1 MAAIGLSIAPFLG
14 TSCSNP
20 AVAETSHLESSLL
33 FDLLDT
39 GLSPFEA
46 FDALFVIA
54 EVGDLTRDTGLS
66 PFEALDALLVI
77 AEDGDLTRDTIKD
90 FLDEYAEDDLA
101 ESRDFFDMGDSDRDG
116 KLALDELPDG
126 FTSMM
131 SSLDADGDGAISWSE
146 FQLADIATSELMAR
160 GEGAEFY
167 ADLVEDIGEPVRL
180 EGAPL
185 DFVEE
190 LRSLDLNGDGIVTQ
204 QETVQMI
211 RDELAGATFEVVGE
225 LAIMRGLIVSGTPSS
240 VLELAFMNPEVRTL
254 VLVDMPGSIDDVA
267 MVRAGR
273 YIRQIGLDT
282 HVPADSEV
290 ASGATDLFLA
300 GVHRSAEPGAR
311 FGIHS
316 WGGGPV
322 PATDLP
328 PVLATD
334 LPRDHEDH
342 LKYLDY
348 YAEMGI
354 PGEFYWRTLSAAPAE
369 GIHWMTEDELER
381 FGFFTDGKSGPE

>member
-1 MAAIGLSIAPFLG
+1 MRRLQVGIHPMKHLSLGFLTLLFA
-14 TSCSNP
+14 TSCAGP
-20 AVAETSHLESSLL
+20 PVAELSHPESSQL

-39 GLSPFEA
+39 G
-46 FDALFVIA
+46 
-54 EVGDLTRDTGLS
+54 RDGFLS

-77 AEDGDLTRDTIKD
+77 SEEGDLTRET
-90 FLDEYAEDDLA
+90 LGAYLSEHAEEELA
-101 ESRDFFDMGDSDRDG
+101 DRRDFFEMGDSDGDG
-116 KLALDELPDG
+116 RLLLDDLPSG
-126 FTSMM
+126 STSMM
-131 SSLDADGDGAISWSE
+131 SSLDTDGDGALSWSE
-146 FQLADIATSELMAR
+146 FRLANIETSELMAR
-160 GEGAEFY
+160 SEGAELY
-167 ADLVEDIGEPVRL
+167 AELVEEIGEPVRL

-185 DFVEE
+185 DLVEE
-190 LRSLDLNGDGIVTQ
+190 LRDFDLDGDGIVTQ
-204 QETVQMI
+204 EETVQSI
-211 RDELAGATFEVVGE
+211 REELAGATFEVRGE
-225 LAIMRGLIVSGTPSS
+225 LAIMRGLIVAGTPSS

-273 YIRQIGLDT
+273 YIRQLGLDT

-300 GVHRSAEPGAR
+300 GEHRSAEPGAR

-348 YAEMGI
+348 YEEMGI

-369 GIHWMTEDELER
+369 GIHWMTEEELER
-381 FGFFTDGKSGPE
+381 FGFFTDERPDLK

>member
-1 MAAIGLSIAPFLG
+1 MRRLQVGLHPMKHLSLGFLTLLFA
-14 TSCSNP
+14 TSCAGP
-20 AVAETSHLESSLL
+20 PVAELSHPESSQL

-39 GLSPFEA
+39 G
-46 FDALFVIA
+46 
-54 EVGDLTRDTGLS
+54 RDGSLS

-77 AEDGDLTRDTIKD
+77 SEEGDLTRETLGA
-90 FLDEYAEDDLA
+90 FLSEHAEEELA
-101 ESRDFFDMGDSDRDG
+101 DRRDFFEMGDSDGDG
-116 KLALDELPDG
+116 RLLLDDLPSG
-126 FTSMM
+126 STSMM
-131 SSLDADGDGAISWSE
+131 SSLDTDGDGALSWSE
-146 FQLADIATSELMAR
+146 FRLANIETSELMAR
-160 GEGAEFY
+160 SEGAELY
-167 ADLVEDIGEPVRL
+167 AELVEEIGEPVRL

-185 DFVEE
+185 DLVEE
-190 LRSLDLNGDGIVTQ
+190 LRDFDLDGDGIVTQ
-204 QETVQMI
+204 EETVQLI
-211 RDELAGATFEVVGE
+211 REELAGATFEVRGE
-225 LAIMRGLIVSGTPSS
+225 LAIMRGLIVAGTPSS

-273 YIRQIGLDT
+273 YIRQLGLDT

-300 GVHRSAEPGAR
+300 GEHRSAEPGAR

-348 YAEMGI
+348 YEEMGI

-369 GIHWMTEDELER
+369 GIHWMTEEELER
-381 FGFFTDGKSGPE
+381 FGFFTDEESDLE

>member
-1 MAAIGLSIAPFLG
+1 MKHPSLGFLILLLA
-14 TSCSNP
+14 TSCAGP
-20 AVAETSHLESSLL
+20 PVAELSHPESSQL

-39 GLSPFEA
+39 SQDGS
-46 FDALFVIA
+46 
-54 EVGDLTRDTGLS
+54 LS

-77 AEDGDLTRDTIKD
+77 SKEGVLTRES
-90 FLDEYAEDDLA
+90 LGAYLSEYAEEEFADR
-101 ESRDFFDMGDSDRDG
+101 RDFFEMGDSDGDG
-116 KLALDELPDG
+116 RLLLDDLPSG
-126 FTSMM
+126 STSMM
-131 SSLDADGDGAISWSE
+131 SSLDTDGDGALSWSE
-146 FQLADIATSELMAR
+146 FRLANIETSELMAR
-160 GEGAEFY
+160 GEGAELY
-167 ADLVEDIGEPVRL
+167 AELVEEIGEPVRL

-185 DFVEE
+185 DLVEE
-190 LRSLDLNGDGIVTQ
+190 LREFDVDGDGIVTQ
-204 QETVQMI
+204 EETVQLI
-211 RDELAGATFEVVGE
+211 REELAGTTFEVRGG
-225 LAIMRGLIVSGTPSS
+225 LAIMRGLIGARTPSS
-240 VLELAFMNPEVRTL
+240 VLELAFMNPEVRTI

-273 YIRQIGLDT
+273 YIRQFGLDT

-300 GVHRSAEPGAR
+300 GEHRSAEPGAR

-348 YAEMGI
+348 YEEMGI
-354 PGEFYWRTLSAAPAE
+354 PAEFYWRTLSAAPAE
-369 GIHWMTEDELER
+369 GIHWMTEEELER
-381 FGFFTDGKSGPE
+381 FGFFTDERPDLK

>member
-1 MAAIGLSIAPFLG
+1 MKHRCFSSLALLLA
-14 TSCSNP
+14 TSCVGAP
-20 AVAETSHLESSLL
+20 AAELSHPESSRL
-33 FDLLDT
+33 FDLFDT
-39 GLSPFEA
+39 GQEGS
-46 FDALFVIA
+46 
-54 EVGDLTRDTGLS
+54 LS
-66 PFEALDALLVI
+66 PFEALDALLMI
-77 AEDGDLTRDTIKD
+77 SEEGDLTHAT
-90 FLDEYAEDDLA
+90 LGAYLSEHAEEELA
-101 ESRDFFDMGDSDRDG
+101 DRRDFFEMGDSDGDG
-116 KLALDELPDG
+116 RLLLDDLPSG
-126 FTSMM
+126 STSMM
-131 SSLDADGDGAISWSE
+131 SSLDTDGDGALSWSE
-146 FQLADIATSELMAR
+146 FRLANIETSELMAR
-160 GEGAEFY
+160 GEGAELY
-167 ADLVEDIGEPVRL
+167 AELVEEIGEPVRL

-185 DFVEE
+185 DLVEE
-190 LRSLDLNGDGIVTQ
+190 LRDFDLDGDGIVTQ
-204 QETVQMI
+204 EETVQLI
-211 RDELAGATFEVVGE
+211 REELAGATFEVRGE
-225 LAIMRGLIVSGTPSS
+225 LAIMRGLIVAGTPSS

-273 YIRQIGLDT
+273 YIRQLGLDT

-300 GVHRSAEPGAR
+300 GEHRSAEPGAR

-348 YAEMGI
+348 YEEMGI

-369 GIHWMTEDELER
+369 GIHWMTEEELER
-381 FGFFTDGKSGPE
+381 FGFFTDERPDLK